1 MKVTELIYDLRKRER
16 RGKEREKARKIEE
29 EEKFKDWRETI
40 EKESII

>member
-16 RGKEREKARKIEE
+16 RGREREKARKIE